1 MNEWAMIWEARD
13 WFIDGFTETLY
24 LFAIAA
30 VIGFIFGLVLL
41 YILEAEIPFLSRAV
55 RVFMTVMRTVPFLIL
70 AYLLYYGLGQYG
82 FRMEA
87 EVAGLVSLIL
97 YHGAYFCEILRGQR
111 LVMQKGLI
119 EAAHAHGFRHHQT
132 FLYVILPNVVLS
144 ALPLLGNQL
153 IITLKD
159 TAFLCIITVQEIT
172 ASANSVQSTYFIPFK
187 AFLVAIA
194 LYWIVGLAIENSIK
208 LIGLI
213 GKKKGFYHA

>member
-1 MNEWAMIWEARD
+1 MNEWAEIWNARD
-13 WFIDGFTETLY
+13 LFLQGFEETLY
-24 LFAIAA
+24 LFGIAA
-30 VIGFIFGLVLL
+30 VIGFFFGILLL
-41 YILEAEIPFLSRAV
+41 YILDAEIPYLSRGV
-55 RVFMTVMRTVPFLIL
+55 RFFMTFMRTLPFLIL
-70 AYLLYYGLGQYG
+70 AYLLYYGLGQFG

-87 EVAGLVSLIL
+87 ETAGLVSLIV

-111 LVMQKGLI
+111 LVMSKGLI

-132 FLYVILPNVVLS
+132 FFYIVLPNVVLN

-187 AFLVAIA
+187 AFLVAIL
-194 LYWIVGLAIENSIK
+194 LYWIVGLAIENGIK
-208 LIGLI
+208 LLGLI